1 MMQGTHHSSHRRRLV
16 GVLLHRWHRR
26 MGAVAGLFV
35 LWLAASGIA
44 LNHSTDWGLD
54 RMEIGAPWFIRLYG
68 LHAVIPETGFRS
80 ANHWIIGTDSQTVID
95 GRPLSA
101 ALPRPLGLAVA
112 NDLLFAA
119 NASRIAVLDVRGR
132 LVDTLQTS
140 DLPVSNIHRIGQ
152 GNGAVVIA
160 DENDHRFASRDGLNW
175 MPYGGKVN
183 WAVSEPLPAPVR
195 AQAAPY
201 LRPQLPLERIL
212 LDAHSG
218 RIIGPYGPLLVDA
231 VGMVFILIALS
242 GIWIYLRHRLRSNQ
256 H

>member
-1 MMQGTHHSSHRRRLV
+1 
-16 GVLLHRWHRR
+16 

-54 RMEIGAPWFIRLYG
+54 HKEIGAPWLIRLYG
-68 LHAVIPETGFRS
+68 LHAVIPESGFRAAS
-80 ANHWIIGTDSQTVID
+80 HWMIGTDARTVID

-101 ALPRPLGLAVA
+101 ALPMPLGLAVA

-119 NASRIAVLDVRGR
+119 NASRITVLDAQGR

-140 DLPVSNIHRIGQ
+140 DLPLSTIHRIGQ
-152 GNGAVVIA
+152 GDGVVVIA
-160 DENDHRFASRDGLNW
+160 DSQDHRFASRDGLDW
-175 MPYGGKVN
+175 APYGSKVS
-183 WAVSEPLPAPVR
+183 WATSQPLPADIR
-195 AQAAPY
+195 TRAAPY

-218 RIIGPYGPLLVDA
+218 RIIGPYGPFLVDA
-231 VGMVFILIALS
+231 VGAVFMLIALS
-242 GIWIYLRHRLRSNQ
+242 GIWIYLRHRLRSKQ